1 MVPENFVLP
10 CTQKYIHKQSMPVMY
25 VHYMHHMMSSCDTH
39 VTLDHVTLIWHPPQ
53 AALFTARWLASSKLW
68 QSCENEAV
76 LSQDSFAE
84 HARLQRRIVQKERQL
99 EDIGRNQVLYSH
111 ISSVNKSSLSSP
123 EKQHAS
129 RGLRRTVFLQGV
141 CLVLIVSVPKNLL
154 EVKLRNCWCICD
166 SPWQTNT

>member
-1 MVPENFVLP
+1 MAELKLKVCDQYSTITHVAKVVPENFVLP
-10 CTQKYIHKQSMPVMY
+10 CTQKYIRKQSMPVMY
-25 VHYMHHMMSSCDTH
+25 VHYMHHMMSSCDS
-39 VTLDHVTLIWHPPQ
+39 HVTLIWHPPQ
-53 AALFTARWLASSKLW
+53 AALFTARWLACSKLW

-141 CLVLIVSVPKNLL
+141 CLVLIVSVPK
-154 EVKLRNCWCICD
+154 KPSWG
-166 SPWQTNT
+166 

>member
-1 MVPENFVLP
+1 MEL
-10 CTQKYIHKQSMPVMY
+10 TDITLRK
-25 VHYMHHMMSSCDTH
+25 SS
-39 VTLDHVTLIWHPPQ
+39 
-53 AALFTARWLASSKLW
+53 LAVRLKTEITSLMDELRGISIT
-68 QSCENEAV
+68 
-76 LSQDSFAE
+76 DSFAE

-141 CLVLIVSVPKNLL
+141 CLVLIEATRIAIIILNRYAPVVQLSGDYLWPLTS
-154 EVKLRNCWCICD
+154 IIAF
-166 SPWQTNT
+166 PTGIPGQ